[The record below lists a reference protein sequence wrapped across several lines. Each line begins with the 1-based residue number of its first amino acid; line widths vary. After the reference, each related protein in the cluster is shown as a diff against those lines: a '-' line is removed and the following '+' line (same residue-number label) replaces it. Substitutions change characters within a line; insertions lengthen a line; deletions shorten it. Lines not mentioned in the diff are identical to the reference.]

1 MIFPQPSSHWEIVK
15 ERMKKCLICI
25 ILKLCIVFVLSLQ
38 LHETFFILSHKQW
51 LQNSLIDGCLYSHH
65 LFTWYYTDFLRRTWF
80 DFAYCCKLIDKNSTL
95 FVVTNLLSLPSC
107 LTLYWFCKEKLSFDH
122 CCRLMAQK
130 LNIICNNYNYDVLF
144 CYRFRDINLS
154 LQSGC

>member
-1 MIFPQPSSHWEIVK
+1 MPLWSSLSRRATEKSWKREWKNVWY
-15 ERMKKCLICI
+15 
-25 ILKLCIVFVLSLQ
+25 VSYWSFVLY
-38 LHETFFILSHKQW
+38 LHFLWNCMKLSSAYPINSGCRIPLLMVVFIP
-51 LQNSLIDGCLYSHH
+51 I
-65 LFTWYYTDFLRRTWF
+65 TWYYTDFLRRTWF

-122 CCRLMAQK
+122 CCGLMAQK
-130 LNIICNNYNYDVLF
+130 LNIICNNCNYNVLF